1 MEGYNDR
8 FMSFFKFFL
17 LIVVVFIVW
26 GRISDDM
33 ARRGVFGKEEQQKAL
48 RATQNVYANQN
59 WGNNNTASVYY
70 AN

>member
-8 FMSFFKFFL
+8 FVDFFKFFL
-17 LIVVVFIVW
+17 IIIVVFIVW

-48 RATQNVYANQN
+48 RGAQNVYANQN
-59 WGNNNTASVYY
+59 LGNNNTASAYY